1 MVFVFYLKFVRLR
14 DQLTVETRRNLDP
27 CQIDNFVSGLILSL
41 LTDCRLCP
49 APGPPPASAAI
60 PALREINI
68 TNKPTHRELSR
79 FKEIKIIHQTHNYN
93 SCKSFSCQSL
103 RIVDRR
109 WSQPHSLKLAQAHH
123 KWTTVMLIST
133 PSSIHLRAAVSGA
146 DLLWAALLAF
156 IVNIVNSH

>member
-49 APGPPPASAAI
+49 APGPPSASAAI

-103 RIVDRR
+103 CEDCRPQVSPAPLIETGPGSPQVD
-109 WSQPHSLKLAQAHH
+109 HSHVNFHSFLH
-123 KWTTVMLIST
+123 
-133 PSSIHLRAAVSGA
+133 PSKSGRVRCRPPLGRPPGIHCKYCK
-146 DLLWAALLAF
+146 
-156 IVNIVNSH
+156 